1 MSPRTGLSVRLCAAM
16 LICGSLA
23 AQSPSTSSSAST
35 RSGYDAEY
43 IGPPLADAVMQ
54 TAKETYVGFGCAYC
68 HGITLTP
75 RGEAADLMH
84 SPLVGADT
92 NGDTIAA
99 ILRAGIPRTAKL
111 SPMPQFSD
119 LSDRQLHDIARYI
132 HYARRQGR
140 YKEIVEAK
148 VAGSQAAGGSYFAEN
163 CVSCHGSDLDGI
175 GKKYDAAALR
185 ARMLQPARLES
196 PQVYTLDSLKDT
208 RLAAGRQR
216 HRFLLENVT
225 PADVANLVAY
235 LQTR

>member
-1 MSPRTGLSVRLCAAM
+1 
-16 LICGSLA
+16 
-23 AQSPSTSSSAST
+23 
-35 RSGYDAEY
+35 
-43 IGPPLADAVMQ
+43 MQ
-54 TAKETYVGFGCAYC
+54 TAKETYVVFGCAYC

-148 VAGSQAAGGSYFAEN
+148 VAGSQGAGSSYFAEN
-163 CVSCHGSDLDGI
+163 CVSCHDSDLDGI
-175 GKKYDAAALR
+175 GKKYNAAALR
-185 ARMLQPARLES
+185 NRMLQPARLES
-196 PQVYTLDSLKDT
+196 APVYTLDSLKDT